1 LILFADPMKE
11 ESRNGLWAKFL
22 NGDNDALSSLYKE
35 FAHDMYSYG
44 MKISK
49 DENLVKDSI
58 QDVFIQMINKRKNL
72 TASSEIHFY
81 LFKSL
86 RNKIIEVLRTE
97 NRRHNIVSGLAG
109 EENFEQNAEQ
119 AIIESEEVKSIRKI
133 ISSAISNLPNRQS
146 EIIYLKYTEGL
157 NYEEIARLLE
167 IDIASARTLLY
178 RSLKTIKD
186 HLGKNIIILVAI
198 FCSSLH
204 PRSIRK

>member
-1 LILFADPMKE
+1 MKE

-22 NGDNDALSSLYKE
+22 NGDNEALSSLYKE
-35 FAHDMYSYG
+35 FAHDLYSYG

-97 NRRHNIVSGLAG
+97 NRRHNIVNGLAE

-119 AIIESEEVKSIRKI
+119 VIIESEEVKSIRKI

-157 NYEEIARLLE
+157 NYDEIARLLE

-186 HLGKNIIILVAI
+186 HLGKNILILVAI
-198 FCSSLH
+198 FCSSLY
-204 PRSIRK
+204 PRSVRK